1 MGDYER
7 STSSSTLAAL
17 PEAIRAAVRERAE
30 AVQLTLA
37 EDAPAFLTHSRKVKK
52 SGLFGRLTGT
62 GDPDTEH
69 LTAVVIGQRD
79 LIAVTHGEKR
89 GTAVL
94 TARLEDVDVGSSI
107 DRMAA
112 ERGDEGVTLTGFP
125 VSVEGV
131 TSRGSFYVGLGPPDG
146 DAARAALEGAV
157 RAAKA

>member
-17 PEAIRAAVRERAE
+17 PEAIRAAVLERAD

-37 EDAPAFLTHSRKVKK
+37 DDAPAFLTHSRKVKK

-146 DAARAALEGAV
+146 DDARAALEGAV